1 MKCIDA
7 MWRDQRRKNNNS
19 VGAVAQVVAVDVGIA
34 VGIWRV
40 SLTLEVVRDEM
51 LKANYILTNTL
62 DVLDVCSDMK
72 LANQQ

>member
-1 MKCIDA
+1 M
-7 MWRDQRRKNNNS
+7 
-19 VGAVAQVVAVDVGIA
+19 AVDVGIA